1 MKTFN
6 FGDTKVY
13 LHKDDLP
20 DSVEFTKEVAVDSET
35 TGLSLVRD
43 RLCLLQIAT
52 SKNECHLI
60 KFEKIDNQKKIVS
73 KNLINF
79 FENEKIIKVFHYAR
93 FDIAVIKK
101 AFEVSCRNIFC
112 TKIASKLVRTY
123 TDKHG
128 LKDLCKELLDKD
140 LNKTQQ
146 SSDWSAKE
154 LSSNQLK
161 YASNDV
167 IFLIELKQILQ
178 SMLKREGRYELS
190 QKLFTFLSTR
200 VELDF
205 LGWNDIDI
213 FSH

>member
-60 KFEKIDNQKKIVS
+60 KFEKIDTQKKIVS
-73 KNLINF
+73 KNLINM
-79 FENEKIIKVFHYAR
+79 FENEKIVKVFHYAR

-190 QKLFTFLSTR
+190 QNYLLFSR
-200 VELDF
+200 PE
-205 LGWNDIDI
+205 
-213 FSH
+213 